1 LKRSRIVAVLA
12 VCMGIVAML
21 ATDIVPSAAAP
32 GRPWKAEAA
41 LKSLRNAAGESLTI
55 EWSHETGTPSFIG
68 GKLSR
73 KTKHSPAW
81 IAFGF
86 LNKYRTLYGIRDVQ
100 RELRLEGVESH
111 ADGHNV
117 YLRHMLF
124 RTPVWEDR
132 LTVALDKD
140 GVVREVTGSFYP
152 GLETKL
158 NRIASHSAYSER
170 DAIRAALR
178 HADGELANEPA
189 AERYYLASRKGTPLV
204 YIVTLPLRAPA
215 RLQTFVVHSMTG
227 RIIDQQTT
235 AR

>member
-1 LKRSRIVAVLA
+1 MNRSRIIAVL
-12 VCMGIVAML
+12 VVSIGIIAAL
-21 ATDIVPSAAAP
+21 ATDIVPSAAATD
-32 GRPWKAEAA
+32 RPWKAEAA
-41 LKSLRNAAGESLTI
+41 LKRLSAVSGGTMTL
-55 EWSHETGTPSFIG
+55 EWSPETGTPSRIE
-68 GKLSR
+68 GKLSS

-81 IAFGF
+81 IAIGF
-86 LNKYRTLYGIRDVQ
+86 MNKYRALYGIRDVQ
-100 RELRLEGVESH
+100 RELRIEGVERH

-124 RTPVWEDR
+124 RTPVREDR

-140 GVVREVTGSFYP
+140 GVVREVAGTFYP

-158 NRIASHSAYSER
+158 NRIGMHSAYSER
-170 DAIRAALR
+170 DAIRVALR
-178 HADGELANEPA
+178 HASGELANEPA

-204 YIVTLPLRAPA
+204 YIVTLPLRDPD
-215 RLQTFVVHSMTG
+215 RTQICVVHSMTG